1 MSPKTLRLAVLAATF
16 FTSGLYS
23 SVAFGA
29 TDATAATTS
38 AADQNVTAVSSLVNT
53 DGSRQVVTKTPTAAD
68 QEAAQ
73 IAAAR
78 NEQTIAA
85 EKVARAQALEEENK
99 ITFSDV
105 KNHWAKPYINDFVKS
120 GILSGNGQGEF
131 SPDAPLTVKDATSL
145 FDKLIITTKTDIANN
160 KTAKKATN
168 TKNSDKNPAFVPL
181 DKNGSILM
189 ADFKGDTN
197 LSRQEFASAAA
208 SYARYQQD
216 LEDAA
221 KGMTQKQ
228 HDKARAKEAK
238 AEAANAALTFED
250 SADISADYQKDVA
263 YLAHKGYI
271 ASGSA
276 VEFRPADFITRA
288 EAVAMLYRIKHN
300 ETAPVVTATAAQD
313 TDAVTTV
320 NTGKTAS
327 DTTKATDSKT
337 NSAATAKDTKATK
350 ADAAES
356 AHVSLENRVFKKL
369 NTLYKTPANF
379 QNYGVMYW
387 QDNQLHVALKNSEDL
402 DTLTEKID
410 EDTTVDK
417 TTGKTLKD
425 SVVLESTQYSQV
437 EYDRIEANFR
447 KFYAQKQPQGTV
459 LSAYPSVTHNQL
471 IVTVNKTFDYMNDS
485 IKNAF
490 GDKVHVFVLE
500 S

>member
-1 MSPKTLRLAVLAATF
+1 MSPKSLRLAVLAATF

-23 SVAFGA
+23 SVAVGA
-29 TDATAATTS
+29 TDATAATAS
-38 AADQNVTAVSSLVNT
+38 ADSAQAVTAVSSLVNT
-53 DGSRQVVTKTPTAAD
+53 DGTRQVVTKTPTAAD
-68 QEAAQ
+68 REAAQ
-73 IAAAR
+73 IAATR
-78 NEQTIAA
+78 NEETIAA
-85 EKVARAQALEEENK
+85 EKAAQAQAQAEENK

-131 SPDAPLTVKDATSL
+131 NPDAPLTVSDATAL

-168 TKNSDKNPAFVPL
+168 SKNSNEKDLYVPPTVTGKTL
-181 DKNGSILM
+181 
-189 ADFKGDTN
+189 
-197 LSRQEFASAAA
+197 LSDVTSDSELTRQEFAYTAAE
-208 SYARYQQD
+208 YAHYQGD

-228 HDKARAKEAK
+228 KDKADAKAAK
-238 AEAANAALTFED
+238 AEAAQSTLNFED
-250 SADISADYQKDVA
+250 SADISKDYQKSVA
-263 YLAHKGYI
+263 YLANKGYI

-288 EAVAMLYRIKHN
+288 EAVAILYRIKHN
-300 ETAPVVTATAAQD
+300 EAAPVVTASAAEDND
-313 TDAVTTV
+313 TVTTV
-320 NTGKTAS
+320 S
-327 DTTKATDSKT
+327 
-337 NSAATAKDTKATK
+337 DTKATANTTK
-350 ADAAES
+350 SNETSTDKTATKSAKTAVDES
-356 AHVSLENRVFKKL
+356 HVSLENRVFKKL

-387 QDNQLHVALKNSEDL
+387 QDNQLHVALKNADDL
-402 DTLTEKID
+402 ETLTEKID

-447 KFYAQKQPQGTV
+447 KFYAQKQPAGSV
-459 LSAYPSVTHNQL
+459 LGAYPSVTHNQL
-471 IVTVNKTFDYMNDS
+471 IVTVNKSFDYMNDS

>member
-1 MSPKTLRLAVLAATF
+1 MSQKSLRLAVLAATF

-23 SVAFGA
+23 SVALGA
-29 TDATAATTS
+29 TDATAATTATDS
-38 AADQNVTAVSSLVNT
+38 AQAVTAVSSLVNT
-53 DGSRQVVTKTPTAAD
+53 DGSRQVLTKTPTAAD
-68 QEAAQ
+68 REAAQ
-73 IAAAR
+73 IAATR
-78 NEQTIAA
+78 NEEAIAA
-85 EKVARAQALEEENK
+85 EKAAQAQAQAEENK

-131 SPDAPLTVKDATSL
+131 NPDAPLTVSDATAL
-145 FDKLIITTKTDIANN
+145 FDKLIITTKADIANN
-160 KTAKKATN
+160 ETAKKATN
-168 TKNSDKNPAFVPL
+168 NKNSDKNNAFVPL

-197 LSRQEFASAAA
+197 LSRQEFAGAAA
-208 SYARYQQD
+208 AYAHYQQD
-216 LEDAA
+216 LADAA

-238 AEAANAALTFED
+238 AEAAQSTLNFED
-250 SADISADYQKDVA
+250 SADISKDYQKSVA
-263 YLAHKGYI
+263 YLANNGYI
-271 ASGSA
+271 SSGSA

-288 EAVAMLYRIKHN
+288 EAVAILYRIKHN
-300 ETAPVVTATAAQD
+300 EAAPTVTAPAAQD
-313 TDAVTTV
+313 NDTVTTV
-320 NTGKTAS
+320 SDKKAAS
-327 DTTKATDSKT
+327 AASKT
-337 NSAATAKDTKATK
+337 NEISSDKATEK
-350 ADAAES
+350 STKTSVNEN
-356 AHVSLENRVFKKL
+356 HVSLENRVFKKL

-387 QDNQLHVALKNSEDL
+387 QDNQLHVALKNADDL
-402 DTLTEKID
+402 ETLTEKID
-410 EDTTVDK
+410 ADTSVDK
-417 TTGKTLKD
+417 TNGKTLKD
-425 SVVLESTQYSQV
+425 SVVLESTRYSQV

-447 KFYAQKQPQGTV
+447 KFYAQKQPTGAV

-471 IVTVNKTFDYMNDS
+471 IVTVNKSFDYMNDS

>member
-1 MSPKTLRLAVLAATF
+1 MSPKSLRLAVLAATF

-23 SVAFGA
+23 SVALGA
-29 TDATAATTS
+29 TDATAATTATDS
-38 AADQNVTAVSSLVNT
+38 AQAVTAVSSLVNT

-68 QEAAQ
+68 REAAQ
-73 IAAAR
+73 IAATR
-78 NEQTIAA
+78 NQETIVA
-85 EKVARAQALEEENK
+85 EKAAQAQAQAEENK

-131 SPDAPLTVKDATSL
+131 NPDAPLTVSDATAL
-145 FDKLIITTKTDIANN
+145 FDKLIITTKADIANN

-168 TKNSDKNPAFVPL
+168 SKNSNEKDLYVPPTVTGKTL
-181 DKNGSILM
+181 
-189 ADFKGDTN
+189 
-197 LSRQEFASAAA
+197 LSDLSSDSELTRQEFAYTAAE
-208 SYARYQQD
+208 YAHYQAD

-228 HDKARAKEAK
+228 KDKADAKAAK
-238 AEAANAALTFED
+238 AEAAKSTLNFED
-250 SADISADYQKDVA
+250 SADISKDYQKSVA
-263 YLAHKGYI
+263 YLANKGYI
-271 ASGSA
+271 SSGSA

-288 EAVAMLYRIKHN
+288 EAVAILYRIKHN
-300 ETAPVVTATAAQD
+300 EAAPVVTAPAAQD

-320 NTGKTAS
+320 NGTKTTSNTAAAKS
-327 DTTKATDSKT
+327 NETTSAKSTTKAV
-337 NSAATAKDTKATK
+337 N
-350 ADAAES
+350 ES
-356 AHVSLENRVFKKL
+356 HVSLENRVFKKL

-387 QDNQLHVALKNSEDL
+387 QDNQLHVALKNADDL

-410 EDTTVDK
+410 EDTSVDK

-425 SVVLESTQYSQV
+425 FVVLESTQYSQV

-447 KFYAQKQPQGTV
+447 KFYAQKQPAGAV

-471 IVTVNKTFDYMNDS
+471 IVTVNKSFDYMNDS